1 MHRIRLR
8 HSFFLPGG
16 TIVEKRLQQLIDNR
30 SQLLGQRMA
39 ITDLALAERRG
50 DLTADETKRFN
61 DLSAEIDDLTVRIA
75 QWGDEIERS
84 GRGNRVAALIAG
96 AHARGGTSWA
106 ARAADALLKLGGE
119 ARAIASG
126 SVDVPRLVESEVSA
140 KERPSRL
147 IDLFTNRKTIDSNAF
162 EYYRQT
168 VRTNNA
174 TAVADGG
181 TKPTSVF
188 SLELVDD
195 RARVIAH
202 LSEPMPIRLFAD
214 HPELERWLDAEMAEG
229 VLDAVEAQVIAG
241 DGEDENMT
249 GLLSTTG
256 TTPVAFD
263 TDLPTTLRSAVTAL
277 QLIGAQP
284 NGWVLNPADAQA
296 IDLLRFQWGGTE
308 AADAG
313 FLLDGYQNGRSG
325 SGNVF
330 GPTTPRVVSSS
341 VPEGTAILG
350 DWSQLRLYV
359 REDVRL
365 DVDAGGDL
373 FTKNQA
379 IVRAETRVGLGILKP
394 LSFAIVD
401 LTA

>member
-1 MHRIRLR
+1 M
-8 HSFFLPGG
+8 
-16 TIVEKRLQQLIDNR
+16 EKRLQQLIDKR
-30 SQLLGQRMA
+30 ARLLAGRVA
-39 ITDLALAERRG
+39 ITDLVLAEGR
-50 DLTADETKRFN
+50 DSLTGDETKRFQ
-61 DLSAEIDDLTVRIA
+61 DLSAEIEDLTVRIA
-75 QWGDEIERS
+75 QLGDEIERS
-84 GRGNRVAALIAG
+84 GRTNPICAFIRG
-96 AHARGGTSWA
+96 AHFSGTSWA

-119 ARAIASG
+119 ARAIASD
-126 SVDVPRLVESEVSA
+126 SVDVPTLVESEVSA

-147 IDLFTNRKTIDSNAF
+147 IDLFTNRKAIEGNAF

-202 LSEPMPIRLFAD
+202 LSEPMPIRLFQD
-214 HPELERWLDAEMAEG
+214 HPELNRWLDTEMAEG
-229 VLDAVEAQVIAG
+229 VLDALEAQVIAG
-241 DGEDENMT
+241 DGEGENLT

-256 TTPVAFD
+256 TTSVAFD
-263 TDLPTTLRSAVTAL
+263 TDLPTTMRSAVTAL

-284 NGWVLNPADAQA
+284 NGWVLNPADAQT
-296 IDLLRFQWGGTE
+296 INLLRFQWGGTE

-313 FLLDGYQNGRSG
+313 FLLDGYQNTNAG

-330 GPTTPRVVSSS
+330 GPTTPRVVSNS

-350 DWSQLRLYV
+350 DWGQLRLYV
-359 REDVRL
+359 REGVRL

-373 FTKNQA
+373 FTTNQA
-379 IVRAETRVGLGILKP
+379 IVRAEGRFGIGVLKP